1 MSNEQQ
7 RTELHRT
14 IWNIADELRGAVGGW
29 EFKAYVLGT
38 LFYRFISENLTDYI
52 NRLQQEAGVE
62 GFDYADMDDEE
73 AAPAKDQIVQE
84 KGFFIL
90 PSQLFINV
98 CKRCEH
104 DENLNMT
111 LSKIFHDIEG
121 SAIGTESEDDMK
133 GLFNDFNV
141 DNSQLGADVKTR
153 NKLIAKVLLKVRDMN
168 LGSEFGDNKIDAFG
182 DAYEF
187 LMTMYASNAGK
198 SGGEFFTPQ
207 EVSEL
212 LARLTAAD
220 GHEIRSV
227 YDPAC
232 GSGSLL
238 LKFSKTIGR
247 ENPALKYYGQEINPT
262 TYNLCR
268 INMFL
273 HNINYDNFDIQLGDT
288 LLNPRHRDF
297 EPFDAIVSNPPY
309 SIPWEGSKNPLLI
322 NDDRYSG
329 PGVLY
334 RGGKERTIRHWLIEN
349 NYVDTIIQLP
359 SNLFF
364 GVGIAVCII
373 VLRKGTRPD
382 NRVLFIDASKE
393 FVKNGNKNRL
403 TKENQDRIFNV
414 FQKREEVQYFSRLVS
429 IDDIL
434 QNDSNLSVSS
444 YVEQEDTREVID
456 IEAVNATL
464 QTLIAEG
471 NELNK
476 KIDAIVKELGEV

>member
-1 MSNEQQ
+1 MANEQQ
-7 RTELHRT
+7 REQLHKT
-14 IWNIADELRGAVGGW
+14 IWSIADELRGAVGGW

-52 NRLQQEAGVE
+52 NNIQKEYGYE
-62 GFDYADMDDEE
+62 DFDYTEMPDEDAE
-73 AAPAKDQIVQE
+73 DAKDMMVAE

-90 PSQLFINV
+90 PSQLFCNV
-98 CKRCEH
+98 CKTCQN

-111 LSKIFHDIEG
+111 LSNIFNAIEA
-121 SAIGTESEDDMK
+121 SAVGTESEEKIK
-133 GLFNDFNV
+133 GLFSDFNV
-141 DNSQLGADVKTR
+141 NNSQLGGDVKTR
-153 NKLIAKVLLKVRDMN
+153 NKLIAKVLLKVRDMD
-168 LGSEFGDNKIDAFG
+168 LGEEFLENKIDAFG

-212 LARLTAAD
+212 LARLASAD

-247 ENPALKYYGQEINPT
+247 ENPSLKYYGQEINPT

-288 LLNPRHRDF
+288 LLDPKHREL

-329 PGVLY
+329 PGVL
-334 RGGKERTIRHWLIEN
+334 
-349 NYVDTIIQLP
+349 
-359 SNLFF
+359 
-364 GVGIAVCII
+364 A
-373 VLRKGTRPD
+373 PD
-382 NRVLFIDASKE
+382 STSDLAF
-393 FVKNGNKNRL
+393 
-403 TKENQDRIFNV
+403 TC
-414 FQKREEVQYFSRLVS
+414 
-429 IDDIL
+429 
-434 QNDSNLSVSS
+434 
-444 YVEQEDTREVID
+444 
-456 IEAVNATL
+456 
-464 QTLIAEG
+464 
-471 NELNK
+471 
-476 KIDAIVKELGEV
+476 

>member
-227 YDPAC
+227 YDPL
-232 GSGSLL
+232 S
-238 LKFSKTIGR
+238 
-247 ENPALKYYGQEINPT
+247 YQHVPT
-262 TYNLCR
+262 
-268 INMFL
+268 
-273 HNINYDNFDIQLGDT
+273 
-288 LLNPRHRDF
+288 
-297 EPFDAIVSNPPY
+297 
-309 SIPWEGSKNPLLI
+309 
-322 NDDRYSG
+322 
-329 PGVLY
+329 
-334 RGGKERTIRHWLIEN
+334 
-349 NYVDTIIQLP
+349 
-359 SNLFF
+359 
-364 GVGIAVCII
+364 
-373 VLRKGTRPD
+373 
-382 NRVLFIDASKE
+382 
-393 FVKNGNKNRL
+393 
-403 TKENQDRIFNV
+403 
-414 FQKREEVQYFSRLVS
+414 
-429 IDDIL
+429 
-434 QNDSNLSVSS
+434 
-444 YVEQEDTREVID
+444 
-456 IEAVNATL
+456 
-464 QTLIAEG
+464 
-471 NELNK
+471 
-476 KIDAIVKELGEV
+476 